1 MIDPAGR
8 KALVTG
14 GARRVGAAMVSA
26 LAASGVDVAIHYGGS
41 ADDAQALAATCR
53 DRGVNAVALQADLA
67 QPGAAE
73 ALAQQAEDA
82 LGGVDILINSAST
95 WESAPFDQVDR
106 AMWDRTMA
114 VNLTAPM
121 FLSQA
126 LGTRMAERGF
136 GRIVNISDVA
146 GLRPWPH
153 RAPHSVSKAG
163 LVMLTRILSQAY
175 APHVLVNAIVPGPVL
190 MPDDSAPQ
198 VEANVAAET
207 VLGRVGTPGDVV
219 DAMLYLVSAEYVTGQ
234 SLVVDGGQAER
245 T

>member
-190 MPDDSAPQ
+190 MPDDSGPQ
-198 VEANVAAET
+198 VEANVGAET

>member
-1 MIDPAGR
+1 MIDPAGKR
-8 KALVTG
+8 ALVTG
-14 GARRVGAAMVSA
+14 GARRVGAALTSA
-26 LAASGVDVAIHYGGS
+26 LASCGVDVAIHHRGS
-41 ADDAQALAATCR
+41 ADEAEALAAGCR
-53 DRGVNAVALQADLA
+53 DRGVKAVVLQADLA
-67 QPGAAE
+67 EPGAAE

-95 WESAPFDQVDR
+95 WESAPFADVDR
-106 AMWDRTMA
+106 AMWDRAMA

-126 LGTRMAERGF
+126 IGARMAERGF
-136 GRIVNISDVA
+136 GRIVNIGDVA

-163 LVMLTRILSQAY
+163 LLMVTRILAQAY
-175 APHVLVNAIVPGPVL
+175 APHVLANAIVPGPVL
-190 MPDDSAPQ
+190 MPDDAGPQ
-198 VEANVAAET
+198 VEANVASET

-219 DAMLYLVSAEYVTGQ
+219 DAMLYLVSSEYVTGQ

>member
-8 KALVTG
+8 SALITG
-14 GARRVGAAMVSA
+14 GARRVGAAMASA
-26 LAASGVDVAIHYGGS
+26 LAASGVDVAIHHRSS
-41 ADDAQALAATCR
+41 ADDAEALAAECR
-53 DRGVNAVALQADLA
+53 DRGVRAVVLQADLA
-67 QPGAAE
+67 APGAAE
-73 ALAQQAEDA
+73 TLAREANTA

-106 AMWDRTMA
+106 AMWDRAIAT
-114 VNLTAPM
+114 NLTAPM

-126 LGTRMAERGF
+126 LGAAMAARGF
-136 GRIVNISDVA
+136 GRIVNIGDVA

-163 LVMLTRILSQAY
+163 LAMLTRILAQAY
-175 APHVLVNAIVPGPVL
+175 APHVLTNAIVPGPVL
-190 MPDDSAPQ
+190 MPDGTGAE
-198 VEANVAAET
+198 VEANVASET

-234 SLVVDGGQAER
+234 CLVVDGGQAER

>member
-73 ALAQQAEDA
+73 ALAQQADDA

-126 LGTRMAERGF
+126 LGARMAERGF

>member
-41 ADDAQALAATCR
+41 ADDAQALAAACR

-73 ALAQQAEDA
+73 ALAQQADDA

-126 LGTRMAERGF
+126 LGARMAERGF

-190 MPDDSAPQ
+190 MPDDSSAQ
-198 VEANVAAET
+198 AHANVAAET

>member
-1 MIDPAGR
+1 MIDPAGKR
-8 KALVTG
+8 ALVTG

-41 ADDAQALAATCR
+41 ADDAQALAAACR

-73 ALAQQAEDA
+73 ALAAEAEDA

-126 LGTRMAERGF
+126 LGARMAERGF

-190 MPDDSAPQ
+190 MPDDSGPQ

>member
-41 ADDAQALAATCR
+41 ADDAQALAAACR

-67 QPGAAE
+67 RPGAAE
-73 ALAQQAEDA
+73 ALATEAEDA

-126 LGTRMAERGF
+126 LGARMAKRGF

-190 MPDDSAPQ
+190 MPDDSGPQ

>member
-1 MIDPAGR
+1 MIDPAGK

-26 LAASGVDVAIHYGGS
+26 LASCGVDVAIHHRS
-41 ADDAQALAATCR
+41 SDADAEALAQQCR
-53 DRGVNAVALQADLA
+53 DRGVNAVVLKADLA
-67 QPGAAE
+67 EPGAAE
-73 ALAQQAEDA
+73 SLAQQAEDA
-82 LGGVDILINSAST
+82 LGSVDILINSAST

-106 AMWDRTMA
+106 GMWDRAMA
-114 VNLTAPM
+114 TNLTAPM

-126 LGTRMAERGF
+126 LGARMADRGF
-136 GRIVNISDVA
+136 GRIVNIGDVA
-146 GLRPWPH
+146 GLRPWAH

-163 LVMLTRILSQAY
+163 LIMLTRILAQAY
-175 APHVLVNAIVPGPVL
+175 APHVLTNAVVPGPVL
-190 MPDDSAPQ
+190 MPDGSGEQ

-234 SLVVDGGQAER
+234 CLTVDGGQAER

>member
-8 KALVTG
+8 SALVTG
-14 GARRVGAAMVSA
+14 GARRVGAAMALA
-26 LAASGVDVAIHYGGS
+26 LAASGVDVAIHHRSS
-41 ADDAQALAATCR
+41 ADDAEALAAQCR
-53 DRGVNAVALQADLA
+53 ERGVRAVVLQSDLA
-67 QPGAAE
+67 ESGAAE
-73 ALAQQAEDA
+73 TLAREANTA

-106 AMWDRTMA
+106 AMWDRAIAT
-114 VNLTAPM
+114 NLTAPM

-126 LGTRMAERGF
+126 LGAGMAARGF
-136 GRIVNISDVA
+136 GRIVNIGDVA

-163 LVMLTRILSQAY
+163 LTMLTRILAQAY
-175 APHVLVNAIVPGPVL
+175 APHVLTNAIVPGPVL
-190 MPDDSAPQ
+190 MPDGTGAE
-198 VEANVAAET
+198 VEANVASET

-234 SLVVDGGQAER
+234 CLVVDGGQAER

>member
-73 ALAQQAEDA
+73 ALATQAEDA

-95 WESAPFDQVDR
+95 WESAPFQQVDR
-106 AMWDRTMA
+106 TMWDRTMA

-126 LGTRMAERGF
+126 LGARMAERGF

-190 MPDDSAPQ
+190 MPDDSGPQ

>member
-1 MIDPAGR
+1 MIDPAGK

-26 LAASGVDVAIHYGGS
+26 LAASGVDVAIHHRSS
-41 ADDAQALAATCR
+41 ADDAEALAAACR
-53 DRGVNAVALQADLA
+53 ERGVNAVVLQADLGE
-67 QPGAAE
+67 PGAAE
-73 ALAQQAEDA
+73 ALAAEAEQA

-106 AMWDRTMA
+106 AMWDRAMA
-114 VNLTAPM
+114 TNLTAPM

-126 LGTRMAERGF
+126 LGQAMAGRGF
-136 GRIVNISDVA
+136 GRIVNIGDVA

-163 LVMLTRILSQAY
+163 LVMLTRILAQAY
-175 APHVLVNAIVPGPVL
+175 APDVLTNAIIPGPVL
-190 MPDDSAPQ
+190 MPDDSSAQ

-234 SLVVDGGQAER
+234 CLVVDGGQAER

>member
-73 ALAQQAEDA
+73 ALAQQADDA

-190 MPDDSAPQ
+190 MPDDSGPQ
-198 VEANVAAET
+198 VEANVGAET

>member
-26 LAASGVDVAIHYGGS
+26 LAASGVDVAIHHRGS
-41 ADDAQALAATCR
+41 DADADALAATCR
-53 DRGVNAVALQADLA
+53 DRGVNAVVLKADLGE
-67 QPGAAE
+67 PGAAE
-73 ALAQQAEDA
+73 ALAAEAEDA

-106 AMWDRTMA
+106 AMWDRAIAT
-114 VNLTAPM
+114 NLTAPM

-126 LGTRMAERGF
+126 LGARMAERGF
-136 GRIVNISDVA
+136 GRIVNIGDVA

-163 LVMLTRILSQAY
+163 LMMLTRILAQAY
-175 APHVLVNAIVPGPVL
+175 APHVLTNAIVPGPVL
-190 MPDDSAPQ
+190 MPDGASDQ
-198 VEANVAAET
+198 VEANVASET
-207 VLGRVGTPGDVV
+207 ILGRVGTPGDVV

>member
-73 ALAQQAEDA
+73 ALAQQADDA

-190 MPDDSAPQ
+190 MPDDSGPQ

>member
-41 ADDAQALAATCR
+41 AGAAEQLAAACR

-73 ALAQQAEDA
+73 ALATEAEDA

-126 LGTRMAERGF
+126 LGARMAERGF

-190 MPDDSAPQ
+190 MPDDSGPQ

>member
-1 MIDPAGR
+1 MIDPTGK

-26 LAASGVDVAIHYGGS
+26 LASCGVDVAIHHRGS
-41 ADDAQALAATCR
+41 DADADALAQQCR
-53 DRGVNAVALQADLA
+53 ERGVNAVVFKADLA
-67 QPGAAE
+67 EPGAAE
-73 ALAQQAEDA
+73 HLAARAEEA

-106 AMWDRTMA
+106 AMWDRALAT
-114 VNLTAPM
+114 NLTGPM

-126 LGTRMAERGF
+126 LGARMAARGF
-136 GRIVNISDVA
+136 GRIVNIGDVA
-146 GLRPWPH
+146 GLRPWAH

-163 LVMLTRILSQAY
+163 LVMLTRILAQAY
-175 APHVLVNAIVPGPVL
+175 APHVLTNAVIPGPVL
-190 MPDDSAPQ
+190 MPDGTGEQ

-234 SLVVDGGQAER
+234 CLTVDGGQAER

>member
-73 ALAQQAEDA
+73 ALAQQADDA

-126 LGTRMAERGF
+126 LGARMAERGF

-190 MPDDSAPQ
+190 IPDDSGPQ

>member
-1 MIDPAGR
+1 MIDPSGK
-8 KALVTG
+8 KALITG
-14 GARRVGAAMVSA
+14 GARRVGAALTSA
-26 LAASGVDVAIHYGGS
+26 LASCGVDVAIHHRSSG
-41 ADDAQALAATCR
+41 DDAEALAAECR
-53 DRGVNAVALQADLA
+53 GRGVNAVVLKADLGA
-67 QPGAAE
+67 PGEAERLAAE
-73 ALAQQAEDA
+73 AEEA

-95 WESAPFDQVDR
+95 WEAAPFDQVDR
-106 AMWDRTMA
+106 AMWDRAMS

-126 LGTRMAERGF
+126 LGRAMADRGF
-136 GRIVNISDVA
+136 GRIVNIGDVA

-163 LVMLTRILSQAY
+163 LIMLTRILAQAY
-175 APHVLVNAIVPGPVL
+175 APHVLTNVIVPGPVL
-190 MPDDSAPQ
+190 MPDDTGPD
-198 VEANVAAET
+198 VEANVASDT
-207 VLGRVGTPGDVV
+207 ILGHVGTPGDVV

>member
-190 MPDDSAPQ
+190 MPDDSGPQ